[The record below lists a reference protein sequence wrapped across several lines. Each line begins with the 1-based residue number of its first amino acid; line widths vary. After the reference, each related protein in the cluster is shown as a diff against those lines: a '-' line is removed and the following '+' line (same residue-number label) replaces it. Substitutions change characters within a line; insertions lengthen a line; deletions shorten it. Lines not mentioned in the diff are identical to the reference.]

1 MAEAGRKIGQKDQLR
16 LLDILSPLNI
26 EARYPLHKAMLLQS
40 LTPERCRELI
50 TETEALY
57 QWLKTKC

>member
-1 MAEAGRKIGQKDQLR
+1 MSEAQLK
-16 LLDILSPLNI
+16 LLDVLSPLNI

-50 TETEALY
+50 AETEALY
-57 QWLKTKC
+57 QWLKAKC